1 MKKEYK
7 ILIIFEETK
16 ILRKKLFKNLT
27 YYIEKKLK
35 MLKQNEFEMKQYFI
49 LFHFRAK
56 F

>member
-35 MLKQNEFEMKQYFI
+35 MLKQNEFELSLI
-49 LFHFRAK
+49 HI
-56 F
+56 